1 MLLSCLAIVAH
12 VNSTAFLLSSCY
24 IFASTLSLL
33 FTIATIINNIH
44 NLQSHAKYINP
55 ALLALLFQPILSE
68 TPPCEAACHIWKEGT
83 SDRPHATSSL
93 TTRSRPDRFV
103 TPSSSHQ
110 MDTITHLTNKIMAE
124 RAHQPVVHQAIDTAP
139 PPPYT
144 ESNSDTDDDSDDDD
158 EEEPMKL
165 VINANH
171 TVHGSNNLVPTSSS
185 ILADATKFSTILLSA
200 VTQLNNA
207 VAAANAQTGQPHC
220 LRVDLTINC
229 GIAVVGDRN
238 VIGNIGLKPKAPT
251 LRPNGITPSTADDT
265 AMGAE
270 SAVVGAKRKAND
282 NNDDQDVRSPARSLS
297 TREKHS

>member
-1 MLLSCLAIVAH
+1 
-12 VNSTAFLLSSCY
+12 
-24 IFASTLSLL
+24 
-33 FTIATIINNIH
+33 
-44 NLQSHAKYINP
+44 
-55 ALLALLFQPILSE
+55 
-68 TPPCEAACHIWKEGT
+68 
-83 SDRPHATSSL
+83 
-93 TTRSRPDRFV
+93 
-103 TPSSSHQ
+103 
-110 MDTITHLTNKIMAE
+110 MDTITQLTNKIMAE

-144 ESNSDTDDDSDDDD
+144 ESTSDSDDDSDDE

-171 TVHGSNNLVPTSSS
+171 TVHGSNNLVPTSPS
-185 ILADATKFSTILLSA
+185 ILADATKFSAILLSA

-251 LRPNGITPSTADDT
+251 LTPNGFTAAVTDDT
-265 AMGAE
+265 TMGAE
-270 SAVVGAKRKAND
+270 SAVAGAKRKAND
-282 NNDDQDVRSPARSLS
+282 DDEEDVSSSTQITLQPWNTSLTDQPKQETAS
-297 TREKHS
+297 EAPQAKRLATR

>member
-1 MLLSCLAIVAH
+1 
-12 VNSTAFLLSSCY
+12 
-24 IFASTLSLL
+24 
-33 FTIATIINNIH
+33 
-44 NLQSHAKYINP
+44 
-55 ALLALLFQPILSE
+55 
-68 TPPCEAACHIWKEGT
+68 
-83 SDRPHATSSL
+83 
-93 TTRSRPDRFV
+93 
-103 TPSSSHQ
+103 
-110 MDTITHLTNKIMAE
+110 MAE

-144 ESNSDTDDDSDDDD
+144 ESTSDSDDDSDDE

-171 TVHGSNNLVPTSSS
+171 TVHGSNNLVPTSPS
-185 ILADATKFSTILLSA
+185 ILADATKFSAILLSA

-238 VIGNIGLKPKAPT
+238 VIGNVGLKPKAPT
-251 LRPNGITPSTADDT
+251 LTPNGFAAAATDDT

-270 SAVVGAKRKAND
+270 SAVAGAKRKAND
-282 NNDDQDVRSPARSLS
+282 DDEDVSSSTQITLQPWNTSLTDQPKQDTASDAPQAKRLA
-297 TREKHS
+297 TR

>member
-1 MLLSCLAIVAH
+1 
-12 VNSTAFLLSSCY
+12 
-24 IFASTLSLL
+24 
-33 FTIATIINNIH
+33 
-44 NLQSHAKYINP
+44 
-55 ALLALLFQPILSE
+55 
-68 TPPCEAACHIWKEGT
+68 
-83 SDRPHATSSL
+83 
-93 TTRSRPDRFV
+93 
-103 TPSSSHQ
+103 
-110 MDTITHLTNKIMAE
+110 MDTITQLTNKIMAE

-144 ESNSDTDDDSDDDD
+144 ESTSDSDDDSDDE

-171 TVHGSNNLVPTSSS
+171 TVHGSNNLVPTSPS
-185 ILADATKFSTILLSA
+185 ILADATKFSAILLSA

-251 LRPNGITPSTADDT
+251 LTPSGFTAAATDDT

-270 SAVVGAKRKAND
+270 SAVAGAKRKAND
-282 NNDDQDVRSPARSLS
+282 DDEDVSSS
-297 TREKHS
+297 TQTLASHGTHR